1 MANLLTR
8 ALSRQAGTRNI
19 TTLEDYVQAVSQFSF
34 QGSTYPLSGIQHTM
48 GTERA
53 ERIGNSFEGYAQAY
67 FANGVVF
74 ACMLVRLQ
82 VFSSVRF
89 QFQRF
94 NNGRPSEMFGNA
106 DLALLE
112 EPWPGGTT
120 QDLLARMIQDADL
133 AGNSYIIKD
142 TPLPRIGGDGGP
154 QLVRLRPDWTD
165 IVLAARVI
173 EGAVV
178 GFRRVGYLYWEGG
191 RMSGVEPA
199 PFLAEEVA
207 HFAPI
212 PDPLAA
218 YRGMSWLTPVIREI
232 QNDGLMMRHKR
243 KFFENAATPNVIVR
257 MDPSVGLEAF
267 LKFKAHMEAQ
277 STGGIDDAYKTLY
290 VGAAADVTIAGT
302 DFQQMDFKSVQGA
315 GETRIAAAAGVHPV
329 IVGLSEGLQGSA
341 LNAGNYGQVRKR
353 FANGTMHPLW
363 QNGSGSLGRIVPPPR
378 GARLWYDHRDVP
390 FLQEDEKDAAEIEM
404 RKSSTI
410 AQYVREGFT
419 PESAIAAVD
428 AQDIRLLVHTGLV
441 SVQLQPPGAKPAA
454 APLQLTEGDGDD
466 DDDDGE

>member
-178 GFRRVGYLYWEGG
+178 GFRRVGCQT
-191 RMSGVEPA
+191 RN
-199 PFLAEEVA
+199 
-207 HFAPI
+207 
-212 PDPLAA
+212 
-218 YRGMSWLTPVIREI
+218 RG
-232 QNDGLMMRHKR
+232 
-243 KFFENAATPNVIVR
+243 
-257 MDPSVGLEAF
+257 
-267 LKFKAHMEAQ
+267 
-277 STGGIDDAYKTLY
+277 
-290 VGAAADVTIAGT
+290 
-302 DFQQMDFKSVQGA
+302 
-315 GETRIAAAAGVHPV
+315 
-329 IVGLSEGLQGSA
+329 
-341 LNAGNYGQVRKR
+341 
-353 FANGTMHPLW
+353 
-363 QNGSGSLGRIVPPPR
+363 
-378 GARLWYDHRDVP
+378 
-390 FLQEDEKDAAEIEM
+390 
-404 RKSSTI
+404 
-410 AQYVREGFT
+410 
-419 PESAIAAVD
+419 
-428 AQDIRLLVHTGLV
+428 
-441 SVQLQPPGAKPAA
+441 
-454 APLQLTEGDGDD
+454 
-466 DDDDGE
+466 